1 MSFKHSIMIDA
12 RIAIKNSEHGIARH
26 VKELIFNLFKLNSDK
41 KHFYYLLVNN
51 DNILLETNIPEN
63 FKLIV
68 LKYGVFSI
76 LSQFELFFVISKYK
90 PDLFHSPQFIVPL
103 FSKVPLVA
111 TIHDMNHLALG
122 NNYSFLKRLY
132 YQFFL
137 QNKLKKAKA
146 IITVSHF
153 SKNEIV
159 KYFNITS
166 NIIHVFYNGV
176 NQNFK
181 PLKHYSSERIKAV
194 IQKYQLPSQYLFA
207 LGNSKPHKNLK
218 KVIESYCLG
227 KYSIPLVILS
237 NSKEQIANF
246 ANDFNCAQNV
256 TAIDFVAE
264 DDFPIV
270 YGMSKVFL
278 YVSLY
283 EGFGLPP
290 IEAAACGVP
299 CVVSNSTSLPEV
311 MADSAFYVDPTS
323 VVDIQNG
330 IAKCLES
337 ETLHVQEVVKN
348 GLTLI
353 QKYSWEEMAKE
364 TRQLYDNLL

>member
-1 MSFKHSIMIDA
+1 MSFTHSIMIDA

-26 VKELIFNLFKLNSDK
+26 VKELIFNLFKYNNNK
-41 KHFYYLLVNN
+41 KHLYYLLVNN
-51 DNILLETNIPEN
+51 DNILLETTLPEN
-63 FKLIV
+63 FKLVI
-68 LKYGVFSI
+68 LKYGVFSL
-76 LSQFELFFVISKYK
+76 LSQLELFFVIRKYK
-90 PDLFHSPQFIVPL
+90 PNLFHSPQFIVPL
-103 FSKVPLVA
+103 FSNVKLIA

-122 NNYSFLKRLY
+122 NNYSFIKRFY

-153 SKNEIV
+153 SKKEII
-159 KYFNITS
+159 KYFKIEP
-166 NIIHVFYNGV
+166 NIIYVFYNGV
-176 NQNFK
+176 NQHFK
-181 PLKHYSSERIKAV
+181 PLKSYSPSQVTAV
-194 IQKYQLPSQYLFA
+194 RNKYQLPAQYIFA
-207 LGNSKPHKNLK
+207 LGNSKPHKNLNR
-218 KVIESYCLG
+218 VIESFCLG
-227 KYSIPLVILS
+227 KYSIPLVVLS
-237 NSKEQIANF
+237 NSKEQITTITQH
-246 ANDFNCAQNV
+246 FNCESNV
-256 TAIDFVAE
+256 IAINFVAE

-270 YGMSKVFL
+270 YGLSKVFL

-323 VVDIQNG
+323 ITAIQNG
-330 IAKCLES
+330 IAICLES
-337 ETLHVQEVVKN
+337 DSQQVQELVKK